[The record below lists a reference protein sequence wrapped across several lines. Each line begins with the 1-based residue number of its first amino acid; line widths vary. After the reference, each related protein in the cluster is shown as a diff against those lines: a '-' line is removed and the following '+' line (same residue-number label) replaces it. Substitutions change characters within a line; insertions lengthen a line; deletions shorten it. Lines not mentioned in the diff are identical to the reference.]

1 MGVPLRS
8 AEAVALVAMAATR
21 NQTMMQ
27 SGLAPLDEALGGAVQ
42 GRIHLLTG
50 GLGTGKTAA
59 CLQFIA
65 ASLRAGE
72 PAAMITADRG
82 SDLRAL
88 ALYLGI
94 DLATPLQNGLLQLV
108 RYRPQFAAALAVSRS
123 PERVFADLRAMLG
136 GQTPVRI
143 AIDPLDPFLGDGG
156 PVNTGSLALVN
167 FLDELGATSLLTHS
181 MEPSGSLDRRLDP
194 VVGRS
199 VAVLRLERG
208 RDDLHYL
215 RVLRSRVSE
224 VPAAAIPFEIRR
236 DGGIRPHQGLARGN
250 ESESVPQRQPRR
262 VLVLH
267 TADTVST
274 GIVELLNRDYET
286 VVRPAPAP
294 EGPLELAPDEIDG
307 IIISVTHETIA
318 SALSLLSR
326 LNEQPD
332 VAPIVVAARFNL
344 RSIDRAHALR
354 AGADEIIASDMSP
367 PEFLQRLAATLSRP
381 HVSPARIAPV
391 YADALIVQPRQGL
404 VHRPL
409 SRDEFAS
416 ALASHVAHDNPTQ
429 YTVVTFAPSLDRTN
443 GAAVY
448 LPLRHLSDVVMRASR
463 MHSGDLTAVIDDR
476 VAVYLHGAQ
485 QEQAA
490 AFADRVQKVW
500 AGRRRGA
507 LNVESFPYPSGE
519 PKLRTM
525 FEVSAP

>member
-1 MGVPLRS
+1 
-8 AEAVALVAMAATR
+8 
-21 NQTMMQ
+21 MMQ

-94 DLATPLQNGLLQLV
+94 DLTTPLQNGLLQLV
-108 RYRPQFAAALAVSRS
+108 RYRPQFATALAVSRS
-123 PERVFADLRAMLG
+123 PERAFTDLRAMLG
-136 GQTPVRI
+136 GHTPVRI

-156 PVNTGSLALVN
+156 PVNAGSLALVN

-181 MEPSGSLDRRLDP
+181 VEQSGSLDRRLDP

-236 DGGIRPHQGLARGN
+236 DGGIKPRQRLSRGVD
-250 ESESVPQRQPRR
+250 ETESVSQRQPRR
-262 VLVLH
+262 LLVLH
-267 TADTVST
+267 TGDTAST

-286 VVRPAPAP
+286 LVRRAPAS
-294 EGPLELAPDEIDG
+294 EDPLELASDEIDG
-307 IIISVTHETIA
+307 IVISVTHETIA
-318 SALSLLSR
+318 SALSLVSR

-332 VAPIVVAARFNL
+332 VSPIVVAARFNL

-381 HVSPARIAPV
+381 HVFTARITPA
-391 YADALIVQPRQGL
+391 YADALIVQPRQGV

-443 GAAVY
+443 GAPAY

-500 AGRRRGA
+500 TGRRRGL

-525 FEVSAP
+525 FEASTP